1 MIDPTQIPLNPDMQD
16 GLELDVAI
24 IGGGVS
30 GLYTGYRLLTGD
42 YTDAERQSDPP
53 RVHIFEASE
62 RVGGRLE
69 SVVLP
74 GLEISGELGGMRYMT
89 SQKIVTSLI
98 ENVFASELT
107 NVDFPMGDPATHF
120 FYLRKQGFRANSWDV
135 AQGKSEKFITRY
147 FLDDDDVG
155 YSPDQLFNKIVYDVL
170 MADPAIQAEY
180 GSKISNP
187 QPYSYQFQLTA
198 QDWDAIKPVLRYYFP
213 GPYYE
218 RLVNDFGFWNLIK
231 DQVSEE
237 GYQFLADAGGY
248 YSNTINWNAAEAFPY
263 MVGDFSKT
271 SVEYR
276 TIQGGFDQIAYALA
290 LAYVGQPGT
299 VIWSQ
304 NRLVRFD
311 PAPATSQYRYQLT
324 IFNQAS
330 NSEWTVYTNA
340 IVLAMSRRPLELLD
354 QNNFFF
360 NSAPGQPRTE
370 LLDNLAS
377 IIIEPAYKLLMGFTE
392 PWWTED
398 FQATAGQSITDLP
411 LRQCYYF
418 GTDPHDSHSLFLAS
432 YNDMQ
437 TVQFWSVLEQDDVL
451 FEPKATALVAQEHV
465 DRFSSLQAPQVL
477 VDEAM
482 SQVRELHG
490 PQPTP
495 IPDPYITYYKDWSR
509 DPFGGGYHAWK
520 AGVSVK
526 DVMPFMRC
534 PIPGEAIHIC
544 GESYSDQQGWVEGAL
559 CEAEKMLRDHFALQ
573 WPSWLNSEY
582 YLGW

>member
-1 MIDPTQIPLNPDMQD
+1 
-16 GLELDVAI
+16 
-24 IGGGVS
+24 
-30 GLYTGYRLLTGD
+30 
-42 YTDAERQSDPP
+42 
-53 RVHIFEASE
+53 
-62 RVGGRLE
+62 
-69 SVVLP
+69 
-74 GLEISGELGGMRYMT
+74 
-89 SQKIVTSLI
+89 
-98 ENVFASELT
+98 
-107 NVDFPMGDPATHF
+107 
-120 FYLRKQGFRANSWDV
+120 
-135 AQGKSEKFITRY
+135 
-147 FLDDDDVG
+147 
-155 YSPDQLFNKIVYDVL
+155 
-170 MADPAIQAEY
+170 
-180 GSKISNP
+180 
-187 QPYSYQFQLTA
+187 
-198 QDWDAIKPVLRYYFP
+198 
-213 GPYYE
+213 
-218 RLVNDFGFWNLIK
+218 
-231 DQVSEE
+231 
-237 GYQFLADAGGY
+237 
-248 YSNTINWNAAEAFPY
+248 
-263 MVGDFSKT
+263 
-271 SVEYR
+271 
-276 TIQGGFDQIAYALA
+276 
-290 LAYVGQPGT
+290 
-299 VIWSQ
+299 
-304 NRLVRFD
+304 
-311 PAPATSQYRYQLT
+311 
-324 IFNQAS
+324 
-330 NSEWTVYTNA
+330 
-340 IVLAMSRRPLELLD
+340 
-354 QNNFFF
+354 
-360 NSAPGQPRTE
+360 